1 MVPQH
6 HEYDDDDHGDQ
17 HQDERILD
25 HPLSSRATP
34 EAPRQHRSRW
44 GESQEPRRLGTAP
57 SGLLHQARLVPHSP
71 GSARYL
77 RLLPLRLPSGPL
89 PPGPTPLKSKLRGG
103 SAVPRGPSGRGS
115 TLTYISSPGR
125 PWALP
130 VWPRFAAAA
139 LDFLVLLVP
148 EAIAYQLIAGPT
160 LSQALH
166 YYNSHQKLGLA
177 NAVAH
182 TPNYQPAV
190 YHFYI
195 AMEAITA
202 AYLIASYLGFSATV
216 GKLALRLR
224 ITRVDGSPLRVRDA
238 VLRSLPFWV
247 PLLLPSPVGVY
258 VFFFQFLGG
267 SILIIFRPD
276 HRGPEDL
283 LGNSMVV
290 ARQAQG
296 KSLADAIGLARTP
309 TQPRLPT
316 LTPPSPTVARG
327 GHLPGW
333 EPVQSPPP
341 STNDGADEPGSEPK
355 QEEKP

>member
-1 MVPQH
+1 MTQ
-6 HEYDDDDHGDQ
+6 
-17 HQDERILD
+17 
-25 HPLSSRATP
+25 S
-34 EAPRQHRSRW
+34 
-44 GESQEPRRLGTAP
+44 
-57 SGLLHQARLVPHSP
+57 
-71 GSARYL
+71 
-77 RLLPLRLPSGPL
+77 
-89 PPGPTPLKSKLRGG
+89 
-103 SAVPRGPSGRGS
+103 
-115 TLTYISSPGR
+115 SSPGR
-125 PWALP
+125 PLALP

-148 EAIAYQLIAGPT
+148 EVIAYQLIAGPT
-160 LSQALH
+160 LSQALR

-202 AYLIASYLGFSATV
+202 AYLIATYLGFSATL

-224 ITRVDGSPLRVRDA
+224 ITRVDGSPLRTRDA
-238 VLRSLPFWV
+238 VLRSLPFWI
-247 PLLLPSPVGVY
+247 PLLLPSPVGIY

-283 LGNSMVV
+283 LGNSIVV
-290 ARQAQG
+290 AKEAQG
-296 KSLADAIGLARTP
+296 RSLGEAVSVVRTP
-309 TQPRLPT
+309 STLRRPT
-316 LTPPSPTVARG
+316 LTPPAPTVARG

-333 EPVQSPPP
+333 EPIESPPAEG
-341 STNDGADEPGSEPK
+341 DADEPDSDLK
-355 QEEKP
+355 QEEDP

>member
-1 MVPQH
+1 M
-6 HEYDDDDHGDQ
+6 
-17 HQDERILD
+17 
-25 HPLSSRATP
+25 
-34 EAPRQHRSRW
+34 
-44 GESQEPRRLGTAP
+44 
-57 SGLLHQARLVPHSP
+57 
-71 GSARYL
+71 
-77 RLLPLRLPSGPL
+77 
-89 PPGPTPLKSKLRGG
+89 
-103 SAVPRGPSGRGS
+103 
-115 TLTYISSPGR
+115 TYISSPGR

-148 EAIAYQLIAGPT
+148 EVIAYQLIAGPT

-202 AYLIASYLGFSATV
+202 AYLIASYLGFSATL

-309 TQPRLPT
+309 TQPRVPP

-327 GHLPGW
+327 DICLDGSPSSRPRQEPMMEPMSLNRSQSRRRNRDPDRDDGTQRTPG
-333 EPVQSPPP
+333 
-341 STNDGADEPGSEPK
+341 TRLGDPGRIGWSRPAGSGTHS
-355 QEEKP
+355 QR